1 MAGTPSEESDGETE
15 VEQPVRPE
23 ALLPRRRRTGV
34 LIGVAV
40 ALWLVMVAASDDV
53 VQTKINDALVPS
65 RPVAQSQGATS
76 SGLAVTG
83 GDVLGLAGIGVGAVA
98 TGAALLA
105 ARRRLSL
112 S

>member
-1 MAGTPSEESDGETE
+1 MLTASGTAAAQYVAPPPDS
-15 VEQPVRPE
+15 
-23 ALLPRRRRTGV
+23 
-34 LIGVAV
+34 GVA
-40 ALWLVMVAASDDV
+40 SDEV

-98 TGAALLA
+98 MGAALLA